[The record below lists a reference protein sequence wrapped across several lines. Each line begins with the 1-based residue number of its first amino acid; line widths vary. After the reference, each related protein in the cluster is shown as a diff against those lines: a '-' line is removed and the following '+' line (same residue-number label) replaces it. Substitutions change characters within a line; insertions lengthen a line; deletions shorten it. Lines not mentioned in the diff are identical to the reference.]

1 MFKNNS
7 LIFHDKIIPE
17 FASIYSTITERMLNF
32 LNKLS
37 AVAIGTLFLFP
48 SIAVQIASAAPSL
61 GDGIICIAKGM
72 TNQGQKIY
80 FYTSVID
87 DNTMQKKQPV
97 SVTIN
102 EFMNGE
108 MEPAGL
114 ASTTY
119 QGDNTFSG
127 KSQAGSPI
135 SFTLLGNYSVVQI
148 QHSGQTFT
156 GVCH

>member
-1 MFKNNS
+1 MIRLLTHGTITPKF
-7 LIFHDKIIPE
+7 L
-17 FASIYSTITERMLNF
+17 SIYSTITQRMLNF

-37 AVAIGTLFLFP
+37 VVAIGTVFLFP
-48 SIAVQIASAAPSL
+48 NIAVQIASASPNL
-61 GDGIICIAKGM
+61 GDGIICVAKGV
-72 TNQGQKIY
+72 TNQGHKIY

-102 EFMNGE
+102 ESINGE
-108 MEPAGL
+108 MEPAAL

-119 QGDNTFSG
+119 QGNDTFSG

-148 QHSGQTFT
+148 KHSGQTFT
-156 GVCH
+156 GICH